1 MSVPLVLKFN
11 DFKRL
16 CKDKR
21 IYYYKGEDF
30 YDFHYI

>member
-1 MSVPLVLKFN
+1 MSVSLVLKFN

-30 YDFHYI
+30 YDFLYI